1 MKSNT
6 GCRKKMNYIST
17 RGSGPVSASKAILS
31 GIAPDG
37 GLYIPAG
44 FRQIC
49 IDDIVKLNAIDIA
62 DRVLQCF
69 LDDFTA
75 DEISE
80 CARLAF
86 TGRFETEDITPLKK
100 AGGMYFLELFRGPTA
115 AFKDVALSV
124 LPHLL
129 GAAVRKNGVTGE
141 VMILTATSGD
151 TGKAAL
157 EAFRNVKGVR
167 ILVFYPKDGVSAV
180 QKAQMTTQEGSN
192 VCVAAVRGNFDD
204 AQRGVKKIFD
214 RFRGENLFCGRQ
226 VRFSSANSIN
236 IGRLAPQVFY
246 YFKAYADLLNGGEI
260 RPGEKV
266 NFAVPTGNF
275 GNILA
280 GLYAKRMGLPVGT
293 LICASNENNV
303 LTDFIRTGVYDRRR
317 ELVTTVSPSMDIL
330 VSSNLERFLYMLCG
344 DSAAVR
350 CRMEDLFKKGIYS
363 IPEAELKKTR
373 DEFYGGF
380 CTGVETVSVIRSVW
394 ENGGYLM
401 DTHTAAAAK
410 VYGDFK
416 KERDNGLKT
425 VILSTASP
433 FKFAST
439 VLHAIGGTGTDEFRN
454 IEELCRLTGVPAPGC
469 LTGLFEKPV
478 RHRDTVSTEDM
489 EAYTVRKA
497 GEESW

>member
-1 MKSNT
+1 
-6 GCRKKMNYIST
+6 MNYIST

-37 GLYIPAG
+37 GLYIPSE
-44 FRQIC
+44 FRKIC
-49 IDDIVKLNAIDIA
+49 IDDIVKLSAVGIA

-69 LDDFTA
+69 LDDFSGE
-75 DEISE
+75 EISE
-80 CARLAF
+80 CVRLAF
-86 TGRFETEDITPLKK
+86 TGRFETEDITPLRN

-129 GAAVRKNGVTGE
+129 NIASQKNAVTGDI
-141 VMILTATSGD
+141 MILTATSGD

-157 EAFRNVKGVR
+157 EAFRDVKGVKV
-167 ILVFYPKDGVSAV
+167 LVFYPEDGVSAV
-180 QKAQMTTQEGSN
+180 QKAQMATQEGSN

-214 RFRGENLFCGRQ
+214 RFEGENRFGGRQ

-246 YFKAYADLLNGGEI
+246 YFKAYADLVNTGGI
-260 RPGEKV
+260 RIGEKV

-280 GLYAKRMGLPVGT
+280 GLYAKKMGLPIGT

-303 LTDFIRTGVYDRRR
+303 LADFIKTGVYDRRR

-330 VSSNLERFLYMLCG
+330 VSSNLERFIYMLCG
-344 DSAAVR
+344 DAGTVWS
-350 CRMEDLFKKGIYS
+350 RMKDLASKGVYS
-363 IPEAELKKTR
+363 ISEEELQKTR

-380 CTGVETVSVIRSVW
+380 CTGKEAVLTIRSVW
-394 ENGGYLM
+394 ENSGYLM

-410 VYGDFK
+410 VYGDFR
-416 KERDNGLKT
+416 KERDNGFKT

-433 FKFAST
+433 FKFASA
-439 VLHAIGGTGTDEFRN
+439 VLRAVGGTGTDEFGD
-454 IEELCRLTGVPAPGC
+454 IEELSRRTGVPVPEC
-469 LTGLFEKPV
+469 LKGIFNKPV
-478 RHRDTVSTEDM
+478 RHRDTVSQEDM